1 MRMCGISILLAVLA
15 LVPSQ
20 ARAFEVLPG
29 PVQISVVQVLDG
41 DTFVADA
48 HVWPGQRVRVS
59 VRIRGID
66 APELRSRC
74 KGEKRDALRARD
86 VLETMLS
93 AGDVSLTR
101 IGGDKYYGRVLADVA
116 TPDHPE
122 LAAAM
127 IEAGVARPY
136 GGGSRPRI
144 CPVSG

>member
-1 MRMCGISILLAVLA
+1 MKRRGIFVLVAALLFVTGRAN
-15 LVPSQ
+15 
-20 ARAFEVLPG
+20 AFEVLPG
-29 PVQISVVQVLDG
+29 PVRISVVRVLDG

-74 KGEKRDALRARD
+74 KTEKREAIRARAL
-86 VLETMLS
+86 LETMLDT
-93 AGDVSLTR
+93 GDVSLTH
-101 IGGDKYYGRVLADVA
+101 IGGDKYYGLVLADVA

-122 LAAAM
+122 LAKAL
-127 IEAGVARPY
+127 IDAGVAQPY
-136 GGGSRPRI
+136 GGGSRPRV